1 MVIEIRLSN
10 FFSIKDEIS
19 LNMLA
24 GKIQSKATKEIEQN
38 TFEYNGDRILK
49 TVVLYGANASG
60 KSNIIK
66 AVQFCCMMVFQ
77 SQNNV
82 ENMPLNFFP
91 FKFNGFQN
99 KPSTFY
105 IHFVH
110 NGIEYEYSF
119 SLTRNQIITETLFYY
134 PNGRRALVFKRDENK
149 KGDKKDK
156 YSFGSP
162 IKRPLDV
169 ALNTSNMTLF
179 ISRASQMD
187 REIAKNVFNFFAG
200 TFLLGFP
207 LFDNID
213 RIEELYKGNR
223 ELLLKALQIA
233 DSDIINVTMNKE
245 EVIVKAVNA
254 IFPQNTAT
262 VSDQQQ
268 MQLKFTTYHKASP
281 DIPFDLVTEES
292 IGTTKLFI
300 ILLTIIDIVRNNK
313 ILIVDEL
320 ESSLHNDIVEFII
333 ALFHASDSA
342 QLIFST
348 HNTNLLDLKKLRKDQ
363 IYFVNKKTDASTDLY
378 SLFDYKDFRE
388 TMDAEKGYLQGRFD
402 AVPYIDT
409 SVTTLKSLIHGKA

>member
-24 GKIQSKATKEIEQN
+24 GKIQSKAVKDIEQN
-38 TFEYNGDRILK
+38 TFEYDGDRILK
-49 TVVLYGANASG
+49 TVALFGANASG

-66 AVQFCCMMVFQ
+66 AIQFCCIMVFQ
-77 SQNNV
+77 SQNHVDNI
-82 ENMPLNFFP
+82 PLNFSP
-91 FKFNGFQN
+91 FKFNGYQN
-99 KPSTFY
+99 KPSNFY
-105 IHFVH
+105 IKFVH
-110 NGIEYEYSF
+110 EGIEYEYSF
-119 SLTRNQIITETLFYY
+119 SLTRDQIITEALYFQ
-134 PNGRRALVFKRDENK
+134 PNGRRALVFIRDESK

-156 YSFGSP
+156 YSFGSA
-162 IKRPLDV
+162 IKRPMDV
-169 ALNTSNMTLF
+169 ALNTSNKTLF
-179 ISRASQMD
+179 ISRASQLD
-187 REIAKNVFNFFAG
+187 REIAKNAFNFFAS

-207 LFDNID
+207 LFDNVN

-233 DSDIINVTMNKE
+233 DSDIVNVMMKKE
-245 EVIVKAVNA
+245 DVILKAVNLT
-254 IFPQNTAT
+254 FPQNTTT
-262 VSDQQQ
+262 VPDQKLQ
-268 MQLKFTTYHKASP
+268 QLKFTTYHKASP
-281 DIPFDLVTEES
+281 DVPFDLVTEES
-292 IGTTKLFI
+292 GGTAKLFVM
-300 ILLTIIDIVRNNK
+300 LLTIIDIVRNNK

-320 ESSLHNDIVEFII
+320 EASLHSDIVEFII

-363 IYFVNKKTDASTDLY
+363 IYFVNKKQDASTDLY

-409 SVTTLKSLIHGKA
+409 SLATLKSLIHGKA